1 MAHSGSTRKVV
12 MSSFGPFSVG
22 KAVLDWMSAFL
33 SKCGGSWKRM
43 LALLIDHRFL
53 VGWKR
58 QRGAVGAVTLLLALL
73 AVLLYFVGL
82 VTCAPVGGRCQR

>member
-12 MSSFGPFSVG
+12 MSSFGPFSFG
-22 KAVLDWMSAFL
+22 KAVLDWMSVSL

-58 QRGAVGAVTLLLALL
+58 QRGAVGAVTLLLA
-73 AVLLYFVGL
+73 VLLYSIGL
-82 VTCAPVGGRCQR
+82 ETCAPWAVVVG

>member
-1 MAHSGSTRKVV
+1 

-43 LALLIDHRFL
+43 LALLIDHR
-53 VGWKR
+53 
-58 QRGAVGAVTLLLALL
+58 LLAL
-73 AVLLYFVGL
+73 VGNVSVARWEPSCKNVNATIDIL
-82 VTCAPVGGRCQR
+82 RVMLMSHLH